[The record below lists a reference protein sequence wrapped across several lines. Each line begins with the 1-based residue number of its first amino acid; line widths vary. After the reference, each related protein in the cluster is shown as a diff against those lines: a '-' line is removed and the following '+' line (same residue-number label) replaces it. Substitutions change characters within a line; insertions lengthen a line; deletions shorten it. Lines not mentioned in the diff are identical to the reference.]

1 MFMIINV
8 LAMGYAC
15 LQVFQFRGF
24 GSECDD
30 ITLVGYLALANV
42 SIYRQYMYII
52 GLLEILVSTCLVL
65 LSIPVSTASL
75 GLVCM
80 TLSKISSNAHELIIT
95 LVHTH
100 AHTHTHTHT
109 YTHTHTHAHT
119 HACTLTGS
127 CAVRLYICICVSVS
141 IHLRGVWLEDVC
153 PGGLQPRDEM

>member
-80 TLSKISSNAHELIIT
+80 ILSKISSNAHELIIT

-100 AHTHTHTHT
+100 SHTHTHTHT
-109 YTHTHTHAHT
+109 HAHSQVLVLFVFT
-119 HACTLTGS
+119 FVFAFLSLFIYVEFGWKTYVLVDCN
-127 CAVRLYICICVSVS
+127 
-141 IHLRGVWLEDVC
+141 
-153 PGGLQPRDEM
+153 PGMRCK